1 MKTNLVHALSEI
13 KESSYSLFNVG
24 ISHSAPLMVELCVNK
39 KPVQGNLTH
48 EPSYLSNQNLKS
60 RIILN
65 ILKEK
70 IETELDCLLS
80 QGVIEPVKFA
90 KWAAPIVLVVKA
102 DGTVCICGDEL
113 YVFVGTID

>member
-24 ISHSAPLMVELCVNK
+24 ISHSAPLMAELCVNK
-39 KPVQGNLTH
+39 KPVQGN
-48 EPSYLSNQNLKS
+48 SYLSNRNLKS

-80 QGVIEPVKFA
+80 QGAIEPVKFA